1 MPVDKFGRMSESKTK
16 DTGVSLTYINNNYIR
31 SDGSNPVTGSI
42 DMRGN
47 TLYNVSDPV
56 NPQDVATKKYADKVG
71 GGDTA
76 IIKKQY
82 GTYGSKGN
90 IDMRGYTLMNV
101 LDPADAQDVA
111 TKRYVDAANKPFVFD
126 NNKYLAV
133 GKVSM
138 GGKRLENVGTPLENF
153 QATNKFYV
161 DTLVEAA
168 TAGDKALRKIQDGIF
183 ASDGEIDMNG
193 NSITGLPNP
202 VDMDAAANK
211 NYVDNGGAIVKN
223 PDGSFTA
230 ASDINFIGYRLKDL
244 SKPKDSR
251 DAVNKAY
258 VDKKLSLPSLIGPK
272 PIITVWAEEKGP
284 LNNGHYEFSFGNGS
298 SGPEHGYG
306 GYCMTEPG
314 RIIRGS
320 LTATESKNIFAGEII
335 VNILVNG
342 KEHAQ
347 ESIVK
352 KSGELCSCTIFRD
365 PIELKQCDIVNFI
378 SRTANNKVTN
388 AYISILIEL
397 DL

>member
-1 MPVDKFGRMSESKTK
+1 MSDAKTK

-31 SDGSNPVTGSI
+31 RDSDTPVSGSI
-42 DMRGN
+42 NMNGN
-47 TLYNVSDPV
+47 TLYNVSDPL

-71 GGDTA
+71 GGETA
-76 IIKKQY
+76 IIKTRY
-82 GTYGSKGN
+82 GTYRSKGN

-101 LDPADAQDVA
+101 LDPADVQDVA
-111 TKRYVDAANKPFVFD
+111 TKKYVDAANRAFIFD

-133 GKVSM
+133 GEVSM
-138 GGKRLENVGTPLENF
+138 GGKQLENVGTPLENF

-168 TAGDKALRKIQDGIF
+168 TAGDKALRKIQDRIF
-183 ASDGEIDMNG
+183 ASDGEINMNG

-202 VDMDAAANK
+202 VDKDAAANK

-230 ASDINFIGYRLKDL
+230 ISDIDFIGYRLKNL
-244 SKPKDSR
+244 SNPKDDR
-251 DAVNKAY
+251 DAINKVY

-284 LNNGHYEFSFGNGS
+284 LGDGHYEFSFGNGS
-298 SGPEHGYG
+298 SGSEHAYG
-306 GYCMTEPG
+306 GCCMTAPG

-320 LTATESKNIFAGEII
+320 LTATENKKNFAGEVK
-335 VNILVNG
+335 VNNTVNG
-342 KEHAQ
+342 KEQ
-347 ESIVK
+347 VNQSIVK
-352 KSGELCSCTIFRD
+352 NPGDLCSCTIFND
-365 PIELKQCDIVNFI
+365 PIELKQCDVINFI
-378 SRTANNKVTN
+378 SRTANSKITN
-388 AYISILIEL
+388 AYVSILIEL